1 MWNEQVMIGKNKI
14 RVSKEDAEDGYVSLL
29 KAKLEEGN
37 DR

>member
-1 MWNEQVMIGKNKI
+1 MIGKNKI
-14 RVSKEDAEDGYVSLL
+14 RVSKEDAEDEYVSLL